1 MPATLLDVHDALKN
15 APRSLSACSQSNMV
29 EIHERLRTLKD
40 YLHPAEADHRQAELI
55 AIYVAEA
62 LGVVLESVSKSK
74 KRGT

>member
-1 MPATLLDVHDALKN
+1 
-15 APRSLSACSQSNMV
+15 MV